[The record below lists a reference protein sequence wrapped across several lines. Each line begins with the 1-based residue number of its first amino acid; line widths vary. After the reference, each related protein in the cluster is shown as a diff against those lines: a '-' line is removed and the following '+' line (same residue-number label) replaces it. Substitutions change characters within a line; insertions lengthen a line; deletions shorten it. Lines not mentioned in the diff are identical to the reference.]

1 MQETHRKTLK
11 MVQLAILA
19 ALVVVLQLVGSSIHV
34 GPVSFSL
41 VLIPIVVGAVL
52 LGPTA
57 GALLGLVFGAVTVIA
72 GLTGADFFTNFLLQ
86 RQPALT
92 VILCL
97 TKATLAGMCAGLVF
111 RVLKGWNRWVA
122 IILASATAPII
133 NTGIFVLGTLTL
145 FQPTLE
151 QYILEVGPENG
162 FGGVSVMYF
171 ILILCAGFNFLV
183 ELGVNLVASPAIYR
197 VWTAIT
203 HQK

>member
-72 GLTGADFFTNFLLQ
+72 GLTGADGFTFILLQ
-86 RQPALT
+86 YQPVVT

-97 TKATLAGMCAGLVF
+97 AKATLAGLGAGWVF
-111 RVLKGWNRWVA
+111 RALEKRQRWVA
-122 IILASATAPII
+122 VILASAAAPII
-133 NTGIFVLGTLTL
+133 NTGIFVLGALGLLGETLTTQFL
-145 FQPTLE
+145 SDGTGL
-151 QYILEVGPENG
+151 V
-162 FGGVSVMYF
+162 YF
-171 ILILCAGFNFLV
+171 VVIGCAGVNFLV

-197 VWTAIT
+197 IWTAIT